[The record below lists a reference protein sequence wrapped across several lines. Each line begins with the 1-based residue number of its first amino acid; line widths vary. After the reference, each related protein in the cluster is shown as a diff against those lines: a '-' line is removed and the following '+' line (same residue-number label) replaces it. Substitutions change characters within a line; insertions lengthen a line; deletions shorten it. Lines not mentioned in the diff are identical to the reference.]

1 MVAFPENTM
10 AAFRAAIELGAD
22 MIETDVRRTRDGHLV
37 LLHDATLDRTTE
49 GRGLVTEATRAEVH
63 GLGVP
68 DLVELLDLADESG
81 TGLCIEVKGESPGEF
96 RSVALEVGQLLARR
110 GGLDRHV
117 LASFDHECLLAAGQ
131 AVPGLVLAP
140 DRLPERGAIEPDGTI
155 AQVRRIG
162 AAILQ
167 IHHAELSPALVDAL
181 HAADIAIWPW
191 PVNLPDEVATARAM
205 GVDGLMGDDVETL
218 TGAFP
223 G

>member
-37 LLHDATLDRTTE
+37 LLHDATLDRTTA
-49 GRGLVTEATRAEVH
+49 GRGMVTDATQAEVH
-63 GLGVP
+63 DLGVP
-68 DLVELLDLADESG
+68 DLTQLLDLADQTG

-110 GGLDRHV
+110 GSVDRHV

-140 DRLPERGAIEPDGTI
+140 DRLPERGAMAPDGTI

-162 AAILQ
+162 AQILQ
-167 IHHAELSPALVDAL
+167 MHHAELNPALVDAL

-191 PVNLPDEVATARAM
+191 PVNLPEEVAAAQAL
-205 GVDGLMGDDVETL
+205 GVDGLMGDDVRTL
-218 TGAFP
+218 TAAVP